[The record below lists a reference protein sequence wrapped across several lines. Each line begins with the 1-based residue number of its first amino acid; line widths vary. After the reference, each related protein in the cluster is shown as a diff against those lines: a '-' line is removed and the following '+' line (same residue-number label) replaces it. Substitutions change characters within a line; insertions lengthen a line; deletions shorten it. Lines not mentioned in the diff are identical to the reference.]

1 MSFSTY
7 EVLLRRGNGLNKTVY
22 IHDCMSEQ
30 EARETAEAMYG
41 MEALRV
47 LWRGRTVDF
56 ENQSDNSSSNWSTG
70 SSSSS
75 GSDISFDQILAIGAL
90 ILIAAVAMIVWEFL
104 VAVWTFTVAYW
115 PWLLGGSVLL
125 FVLWAVFIMDD
136 EDEEN

>member
-30 EARETAEAMYG
+30 EARDTAESMYG

-56 ENQSDNSSSNWSTG
+56 ENQQNNDSGNW
-70 SSSSS
+70 SS
-75 GSDISFDQILAIGAL
+75 GSNSYSGGDVSLSQILGIGAL
-90 ILIAAVAMIVWEFL
+90 ILVAAIAMIVWEML
-104 VAVWTFTVAYW
+104 IAIWAFTVAYW

-136 EDEEN
+136 EDEED

>member
-47 LWRGRTVDF
+47 LWRGRTEDF
-56 ENQSDNSSSNWSTG
+56 NNQSSDNSSNWSSG
-70 SSSSS
+70 SGSS

-90 ILIAAVAMIVWEFL
+90 ILIAAIAMVVWEFL
-104 VAVWTFTVAYW
+104 VAVWAFTVAYW

-125 FVLWAVFIMDD
+125 FVLWAVFIMED

>member
-30 EARETAEAMYG
+30 EARETAESMYG

-56 ENQSDNSSSNWSTG
+56 ENQQNNDSGNW
-70 SSSSS
+70 SS
-75 GSDISFDQILAIGAL
+75 GSNSYSGGDVSLSQILGIGAL
-90 ILIAAVAMIVWEFL
+90 ILVAAIAMIVWEML
-104 VAVWTFTVAYW
+104 IAIWAFTVAYW

-136 EDEEN
+136 EDEED

>member
-30 EARETAEAMYG
+30 EARETAESMYG

-56 ENQSDNSSSNWSTG
+56 ENQQNNDSGNW
-70 SSSSS
+70 SS
-75 GSDISFDQILAIGAL
+75 GSNSYSGGDVSLSQILGVGAL
-90 ILIAAVAMIVWEFL
+90 ILVAAIAMIVWEML
-104 VAVWTFTVAYW
+104 IAIWAFTVAYW

>member
-30 EARETAEAMYG
+30 EARETAESMYG

-56 ENQSDNSSSNWSTG
+56 ENQQNNDSGNW
-70 SSSSS
+70 SS
-75 GSDISFDQILAIGAL
+75 GSNSYSGGDVSLSQILGIGAL
-90 ILIAAVAMIVWEFL
+90 ILVAAIAMIVWEML
-104 VAVWTFTVAYW
+104 IAIWAFTVAYW

>member
-22 IHDCMSEQ
+22 IDDCMSEQ

-41 MEALRV
+41 MEVLRV
-47 LWRGRTVDF
+47 LWRGRTEDF
-56 ENQSDNSSSNWSTG
+56 HNRNNETYVSGNNSSSG
-70 SSSSS
+70 
-75 GSDISFDQILAIGAL
+75 GGDVSFEQILAIGAL
-90 ILIAAVAMIVWEFL
+90 ILIAAIAMVVWEFL
-104 VAVWTFTVAYW
+104 VAVWAFTVAYW

>member
-30 EARETAEAMYG
+30 EARETAESMYG

-56 ENQSDNSSSNWSTG
+56 ENQQNNDSGNWSSGSSN
-70 SSSSS
+70 SS

-90 ILIAAVAMIVWEFL
+90 ILIVAIAMVVWEFL
-104 VAVWTFTVAYW
+104 VAVWAFTVAYW

>member
-30 EARETAEAMYG
+30 EARETAESMYG

-56 ENQSDNSSSNWSTG
+56 ENQQNNDSSNWSSG
-70 SSSSS
+70 SNSSS
-75 GSDISFDQILAIGAL
+75 GGDVSLSQILGVGAL
-90 ILIAAVAMIVWEFL
+90 ILVAAIAMVVWEML
-104 VAVWTFTVAYW
+104 IAIWAFTVAYW

>member
-30 EARETAEAMYG
+30 EARETADSMYG

-56 ENQSDNSSSNWSTG
+56 ENQQNNDSSNWSSG
-70 SSSSS
+70 SNSSS

-90 ILIAAVAMIVWEFL
+90 ILIAAIAMVVWEFL
-104 VAVWTFTVAYW
+104 VAVWAFTVAYW

>member
-22 IHDCMSEQ
+22 IHDCMSEH

-47 LWRGRTVDF
+47 LWRGRTEDF
-56 ENQSDNSSSNWSTG
+56 NNQSNDNSSNWSSG

-75 GSDISFDQILAIGAL
+75 DISVDQILAIGAL

-104 VAVWTFTVAYW
+104 VAVWAFTVAYW

>member
-47 LWRGRTVDF
+47 LWRGRTEDF
-56 ENQSDNSSSNWSTG
+56 NNQSNDNSSNWSSG

-104 VAVWTFTVAYW
+104 VAVWAFIVAYW

>member
-30 EARETAEAMYG
+30 EARETAESMYG

-56 ENQSDNSSSNWSTG
+56 ENQQNNDSGNW
-70 SSSSS
+70 SS
-75 GSDISFDQILAIGAL
+75 GSNSYSGGDVSLSQILGVGAL
-90 ILIAAVAMIVWEFL
+90 ILVAAIAMIVWEML
-104 VAVWTFTVAYW
+104 IAIWAFTVAYW

-136 EDEEN
+136 EDEED

>member
-30 EARETAEAMYG
+30 EARETAESMYG

-56 ENQSDNSSSNWSTG
+56 ENQSNTTHNSGDCSNN
-70 SSSSS
+70 SS
-75 GSDISFDQILAIGAL
+75 GSDISLSQILGVGAL
-90 ILIAAVAMIVWEFL
+90 ILVAALAMIVWEIL
-104 VAVWTFTVAYW
+104 VTIWVFTVAYW

-125 FVLWAVFIMDD
+125 FVLWAVFVMEDDD
-136 EDEEN
+136 E

>member
-22 IHDCMSEQ
+22 IHDCISEQ

-47 LWRGRTVDF
+47 LWRGRTEDF
-56 ENQSDNSSSNWSTG
+56 NNQSNDNSSNWSSG
-70 SSSSS
+70 SSSS

-90 ILIAAVAMIVWEFL
+90 ILIAAIAMVVWELL
-104 VAVWTFTVAYW
+104 VAVWAFTVAYW

>member
-7 EVLLRRGNGLNKTVY
+7 EVLLRRGNGINKTVY

-56 ENQSDNSSSNWSTG
+56 ENQQNNDSSNWSSG
-70 SSSSS
+70 SSNNS

-90 ILIAAVAMIVWEFL
+90 ILIAAVAMVVWEFL
-104 VAVWTFTVAYW
+104 VAVWAFTVAYW

-125 FVLWAVFIMDD
+125 FVLWAVFIMEDD
-136 EDEEN
+136 EEDT

>member
-7 EVLLRRGNGLNKTVY
+7 EVLLRRGNGINKTVY

-47 LWRGRTVDF
+47 LWRGRTEDF
-56 ENQSDNSSSNWSTG
+56 NNQNDNTYVSGSNSSSG
-70 SSSSS
+70 
-75 GSDISFDQILAIGAL
+75 GGDISFEQILAIGAL
-90 ILIAAVAMIVWEFL
+90 ILIAAIAMVVWEFL
-104 VAVWTFTVAYW
+104 VAVWAFTVAYW

>member
-7 EVLLRRGNGLNKTVY
+7 EVLLRRGNGINKTVY

-47 LWRGRTVDF
+47 LWRGRTEDF
-56 ENQSDNSSSNWSTG
+56 NNQSNDNSSNWSSG

-75 GSDISFDQILAIGAL
+75 DISVDQILAIGAL

-104 VAVWTFTVAYW
+104 VAVWAFTVAYW
-115 PWLLGGSVLL
+115 PWLLGGGVLL

-136 EDEEN
+136 EE